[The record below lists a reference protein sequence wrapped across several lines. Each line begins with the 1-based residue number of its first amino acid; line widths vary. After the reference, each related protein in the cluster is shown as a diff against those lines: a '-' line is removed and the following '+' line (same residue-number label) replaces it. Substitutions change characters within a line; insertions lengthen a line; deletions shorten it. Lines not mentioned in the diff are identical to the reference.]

1 MFLSSVAGISIKKKL
16 AIAALG
22 EISLQSNFLFVD
34 IRSHIFLVDIIPSGG
49 DLLYLQHVHK
59 LEPSLLLHPK
69 VWLIIK
75 SLESPQ
81 SILVMAPLYSLH
93 FCRTCSK
100 DILYMES
107 IVRLVKMLSSIQNS
121 MLHFFLLDL

>member
-81 SILVMAPLYSLH
+81 SVLVMAPLYSLH
-93 FCRTCSK
+93 FCRSK

-107 IVRLVKMLSSIQNS
+107 IVRLVKMLSSIQTS
-121 MLHFFLLDL
+121 VFHIILLDL